1 MKSFK
6 FNIDKANYE
15 VSVNELGNNQLEVT
29 VNGRAYTV
37 ELEQTRKKPQVVH
50 HVVHHVAPAAGTQA
64 AAAPAPKAAPSAGGK
79 VVSSPLPGSIT
90 QIMVTP
96 GQSVKQGDIL
106 LVMESMKM
114 ANNITSE
121 FEGTVKTIFVQ
132 QGASVMQGDNLVEIA

>member
-1 MKSFK
+1 MKFTKGYWMNLPGVETADVCQIREARLDRSPDGDSLYLYAVCY
-6 FNIDKANYE
+6 NHDARAMGGP
-15 VSVNELGNNQLEVT
+15 VLEL
-29 VNGRAYTV
+29 A
-37 ELEQTRKKPQVVH
+37 
-50 HVVHHVAPAAGTQA
+50 
-64 AAAPAPKAAPSAGGK
+64 
-79 VVSSPLPGSIT
+79 VSSPLPGSIT

-106 LVMESMKM
+106 LIMESMKM